1 VRRNAIIVLIGLV
14 LIGSSCT
21 IPFTQTQYSRRPLD
35 IAFPSQSSESIV
47 IDGNTQL
54 AQQSTGGAGTQS
66 DPYLIEGL
74 NIRVSSGSC
83 ITIQDTT
90 SFFVISN
97 CVLSSDSQQ
106 DDIIGFYAVE
116 NGAIENC
123 YVKGG
128 NIGVRFSFCANCSIR
143 KSICIENNQGIA
155 VSDSDNCTVVECI
168 SHSNAIGVSIGAR
181 DSAVINSSI
190 YRNDNG
196 VNVHSYSERS
206 RIYYN
211 KIGWNSVNAYND
223 SNSTD
228 FTDGVGTG
236 NAWSDYT
243 GNGTYTIAG
252 YALSTDS
259 FPSILVDNDNPTID
273 SPSDKAFD
281 VDSVGETLTWTAS
294 DDLPYTYTLYIDGI
308 AQGVVPWDG
317 LPIVIPLDALPE
329 GTYRM
334 LMQVSDAAGNTA
346 RDEVTV
352 TAVSFLLGGIGTEL
366 VMWASAL
373 TVVIFIGVV
382 VLITKA
388 T

>member
-1 VRRNAIIVLIGLV
+1 VRRNAIIILIGLV
-14 LIGSSCT
+14 LMGISYT

-35 IAFPSQSSESIV
+35 IAFPSQTSESIV

-54 AQQSTGGAGTQS
+54 AQRSSGGVGTRT

-74 NIRVSSGSC
+74 DIRVSSGSC

-90 SFFVISN
+90 SFFVISH
-97 CVLSSDSQQ
+97 CVLSSDSRQ

-116 NGAIENC
+116 NGIIENC

-128 NIGVRFSFCANCSIR
+128 IIGARFSFCTNCSIR
-143 KSICIENNQGIA
+143 KSVCIENNQGIA

-190 YRNDNG
+190 YRNDHG
-196 VNVHSYSERS
+196 VNVDSYSERS

-211 KIGWNSVNAYND
+211 KIGWNSVNAQND

-236 NAWSDYT
+236 NAWSDYN
-243 GNGTYTIAG
+243 GNGTYAITGA
-252 YALSTDS
+252 ALSIDS
-259 FPSILVDNDNPTID
+259 FPSILVDSANPIID

-281 VDSVGETLTWTAS
+281 VDSVNETLTWIAS
-294 DDLPYTYTLYIDGI
+294 DAMPYTYLLYIDGI
-308 AQGVVPWDG
+308 GQDITPWTG
-317 LPIVIPLDALPE
+317 LPIVISLDALPE

-352 TAVSFLLGGIGTEL
+352 TAVSFMLGGIGTEL

-382 VLITKA
+382 VLIKKVS
-388 T
+388 